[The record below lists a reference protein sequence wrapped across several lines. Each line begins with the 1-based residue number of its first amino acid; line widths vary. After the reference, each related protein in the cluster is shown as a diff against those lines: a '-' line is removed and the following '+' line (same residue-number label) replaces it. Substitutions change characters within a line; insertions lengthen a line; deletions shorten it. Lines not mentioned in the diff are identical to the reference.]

1 REDAAPVG
9 RGTVRTPTRLCAV
22 ENLEA
27 GQHPG
32 AFLTAGAEGP
42 ATGDPVAPL
51 DGYGPPPSLHGG
63 AGDGDVGPVAVDLLD
78 ALVRQPERDEL
89 GDVVVAEIP
98 ADGAGALG
106 QQLHDAQI
114 GPQVGRQEALFRDLP
129 HWAAM
134 FRWRTGGVKRY
145 CRVSRARRLR

>member
-1 REDAAPVG
+1 MP
-9 RGTVRTPTRLCAV
+9 
-22 ENLEA
+22 
-27 GQHPG
+27 
-32 AFLTAGAEGP
+32 
-42 ATGDPVAPL
+42 
-51 DGYGPPPSLHGG
+51 
-63 AGDGDVGPVAVDLLD
+63 VDLLD

-114 GPQVGRQEALFRDLP
+114 GQQIGLQAAKLTRPHEPVEAGGMELLDQRFRQPLLSLDLVAIAADDRPQCSRGLHEGLRIDVGRQEALFRDLP